1 MPKSDTEDKEILEQ
15 SFQLM
20 RKAYEEANANFESV
34 NVRCGVA
41 LALIGTA
48 VSTANF
54 EIWVFTKPPYSD
66 KWFTWLISD
75 ILNLTSL
82 CLLISG
88 TAAILYGLQVK
99 KHDTPY
105 KMEDLNNQ
113 SQSGVENGDVYI
125 RLDCFY
131 RQQMANTKDSF
142 DKLQR
147 SLEVKAACFNIGVT
161 MVLFAIGLVILGRLI
176 I

>member
-1 MPKSDTEDKEILEQ
+1 MC
-15 SFQLM
+15 
-20 RKAYEEANANFESV
+20 KAYEEANASFESI

-48 VSTANF
+48 VSAANF

-88 TAAILYGLQVK
+88 TVAILYGLQVK
-99 KHDTPY
+99 SHDTPY
-105 KMEDLNNQ
+105 NMEDLNNQ
-113 SQSGVENGDVYI
+113 YRSDVENSDVYI
-125 RLDCFY
+125 HLNSFY
-131 RQQMANTKDSF
+131 RQQMANTKDAF

-147 SLEVKAACFNIGVT
+147 SLKVKAACFNIGVT
-161 MVLFAIGLVILGRLI
+161 MALFAIGLVILSKFTT
-176 I
+176 